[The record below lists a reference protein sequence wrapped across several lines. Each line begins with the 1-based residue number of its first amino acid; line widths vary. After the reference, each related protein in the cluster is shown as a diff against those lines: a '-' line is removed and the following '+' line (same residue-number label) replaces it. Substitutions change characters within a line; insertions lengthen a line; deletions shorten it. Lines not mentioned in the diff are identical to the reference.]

1 MDMETTNGP
10 RARTLAFQGLANT
23 IVRTLLRVPLL
34 GRVVGSRL
42 MTIYVVGRKS
52 GRTYRV
58 PVAYTRDGDA
68 LVVGT
73 SFGWSRNLRSGETV
87 SVRLAGKMR
96 EADVQVIADE
106 DGVLAQYALMCRDN
120 KQFAK
125 FNRIGFDERGEPL
138 VADMKAGWAAGARA
152 FRLVPH

>member
-1 MDMETTNGP
+1 MDMETTNEP
-10 RARTLAFQGLANT
+10 RAKKLAAQGLANA
-23 IVRTLLRVPLL
+23 IMRALLRTPLL
-34 GRVVGSRL
+34 CRAVGARL
-42 MTIYVVGRKS
+42 MTMYVVGRKS

-73 SFGWSRNLRSGETV
+73 SFAWSRNLRTGEPVT
-87 SVRLAGKMR
+87 VRLKGKLR

-106 DGVLAQYALMCRDN
+106 AGVLAQYALMCRDN

-125 FNRIGFDERGEPL
+125 FNAIGFDERGEPL
-138 VADMKAGWAAGARA
+138 VADLKAGWAAGARA